1 MVDCFTEPG
10 RRKVHA
16 DAENRILW
24 VAGPANAARTAFAAK
39 AQRRL
44 EALGRSSFVLDEAV
58 LRSSLSS
65 DLGDGGAARADHVR
79 RSREVATLRPIAGV
93 HVQAA
98 LEVTRAEELSGR
110 RRDEGYLDIG
120 RGTREDR

>member
-65 DLGDGGAARADHVR
+65 DLGEGEAARAENVR
-79 RSREVATLRPIAGV
+79 RARAVAKLMASAGV
-93 HVQAA
+93 HVLVA
-98 LEVTRAEELSGR
+98 LDVTPAEAIPGR
-110 RRDEGYLDIG
+110 RIDDIDLG
-120 RGTREDR
+120 QERTDRA